1 MLAPMHLEATAAP
14 QDVEL
19 WPRMTPL
26 VEAAIATALAVMVAF
41 ESRSGLSVPARV
53 IVAAIP
59 PVLWISCALPRKPPF
74 LVRATLTIGAVA
86 VLAWYPAK
94 FDAAPFFLVIL
105 IGESAV
111 IAPMWQSIAVAAA
124 SASLLAGFD
133 VAGRFDGS
141 IVWLLA
147 FGFTWSIMTLLQSRL
162 RLLEQIGERAAF
174 EERQRIARELHDVIA
189 HSLAVTMLHLTGA
202 RLALERDPADA
213 ARALLEAERLGRQSL
228 AEIRRTIGLLAPG
241 DGAPTAAMPGAADIP
256 DLVADFA
263 DAGLG
268 VHFDCAGD
276 LGCVS
281 PAAGLSAYRIVQESL
296 ANVVKHTPGAAARIC
311 VQVDEDHAHIDIRN
325 PVSATARVGRGRDE
339 GGIGLAGMRDRAE
352 LLGGTLRAGPDGDD
366 WLVRADIPIRLVP

>member
-1 MLAPMHLEATAAP
+1 MHLEATAAP
-14 QDVEL
+14 RDVEL
-19 WPRMTPL
+19 WPSKTPL

-41 ESRSGLSVPARV
+41 ESRPGLSVPARV

-74 LVRATLTIGAVA
+74 LVRAALTIGALA
-86 VLAWYPAK
+86 VLAWHPAK

-133 VAGRFDGS
+133 VAGRYDGS

-213 ARALLEAERLGRQSL
+213 TRALLEAERLGRQSL

-241 DGAPTAAMPGAADIP
+241 DGAPTAAMPGATDIP
-256 DLVADFA
+256 DLVGDFA

-311 VQVDEDHAHIDIRN
+311 VQIDGDRARIDIRN
-325 PVSATARVGRGRDE
+325 PLPATARAERGRDE
-339 GGIGLAGMRDRAE
+339 DGIGLAGMRDRAE
-352 LLGGTLRAGPDGDD
+352 LLGGTLRAGPEGDD
-366 WLVRADIPIRLVP
+366 WHVRADIPISLMP